1 MDAHFHRTL
10 LKQKDFPMRGTSLPR
25 LLVASALYVAII
37 ATMAAPAASAAIQNR
52 IPTAIS
58 DANPMA
64 IPNSVHPKV
73 ALATDLGPAAPDTK
87 LVGMSIRFSMTDAQT
102 AALNQLLA
110 DLQNP
115 SSPRYHQWLT
125 PAEFGAQFGVSSAD
139 IAKVTA
145 WLTSQGFTVTDVAQG
160 ATFIT
165 FDGTV
170 AQAESA
176 FSTSIHTLSL
186 NGETHFA
193 NVTNASV
200 PGELASVVLGITGLH
215 NFRLSPRLHALSPR
229 FTSSLSGNHYVAP
242 GDIYTIY
249 QMKPL
254 LATYTGA
261 GIGAYTG
268 CHIIAPATQC
278 ADIAVTGQVDI
289 LPADIVA
296 FRAASGLNTA
306 ILPTTVHEGGDPGNA
321 LGCSPATSNNCGTPN
336 QLDLS
341 ESSLDLEWSGAMAP
355 AANILFVNGPDVI
368 FNAMTQAIDQN
379 MAPIVT
385 TSYGA
390 CEAAWGTT
398 DLNLFNQLF
407 AQANTQGQTVIA
419 SAGDAGAT
427 DCDTSTATQGLAVD
441 FPGSSPYVTSMGGTQ
456 FYNDA
461 SASGSGTTWAATQYW
476 AGTSGT
482 DVISSALSYIPET
495 IWNDYNN
502 YGTGYS
508 SAFGG
513 GGGGAS
519 GFFSKPAWQQGT
531 GVPADAARDV
541 PDLALNASDEHDALL
556 FCYNVAANT
565 SCTNGFRIA
574 SGQYATDLNTAGG
587 TSFDSQIFGGM
598 LALVEQKV
606 GSRLG
611 NINPTI
617 YELANLSAYYMAG
630 QTIATLP
637 GVVFNDVTAGNNAMP
652 CTAGTAN
659 CLTGGSIGYSAGTGY
674 DQASGW
680 GSVNLSNMA
689 NALATGKVTPLGS
702 GSNGTAV
709 PTVTLTPSPT
719 SVVAGS
725 TVTLTATVT
734 GSSGTPTGTVQFLV
748 NGVTVGSPVAL
759 NASGVATYTYTTS
772 CANLA
777 MLELP
782 QLTKPA
788 SGIES
793 ARTNS
798 GGRSRSWLGAGSGAS
813 IACLLLLSFPR
824 RRRLNGLL
832 LVALCVAIVGG
843 ASGCGSSQSG
853 PPSSTSTGPT
863 PGTLVLAAS
872 YSGNSTYAGSIAS
885 GISAAGFVT
894 STSVATPIEVTV
906 TVGACTAI

>member
-1 MDAHFHRTL
+1 
-10 LKQKDFPMRGTSLPR
+10 MRGTSLPR
-25 LLVASALYVAII
+25 LLVASALYVAVV
-37 ATMAAPAASAAIQNR
+37 ALVGVPSASAAVQNR

-58 DANPMA
+58 NANPMA

-87 LVGMSIRFSMTDAQT
+87 LVGMSIRFSMTDAQS
-102 AALNQLLA
+102 AALDQLLV

-145 WLTSQGFTVTDVAQG
+145 WLTSQGFTVTGVAQG
-160 ATFIT
+160 ETFIT
-165 FDGTV
+165 FDGTA
-170 AQAESA
+170 AQAEAA

-193 NVTNASV
+193 NVTSASV
-200 PGELASVVLGITGLH
+200 PGVLASVVGGITGLH
-215 NFRLSPRLHALSPR
+215 NFRLTPRLNALSPR
-229 FTSSLSGNHYVAP
+229 FTSSLSGNHYVSP

-254 LATYTGA
+254 LATYNGA

-289 LPADIVA
+289 FPADIVA
-296 FRAASGLNTA
+296 FRTASSLNTA

-398 DLNLFNQLF
+398 DLTLFNQLF

-419 SAGDAGAT
+419 SAGDAGST

-441 FPGSSPYVTSMGGTQ
+441 FPASSPYVTSMGGTQ

-495 IWNDYNN
+495 IWNDYND
-502 YGTGYS
+502 YGTGFS
-508 SAFGG
+508 AAFGG

-519 GFFSKPAWQQGT
+519 GFFPKPAWQLGT

-541 PDLALNASDEHDALL
+541 PDLALNASDEHDSLL
-556 FCYNVAANT
+556 FCYNVALND
-565 SCTNGFRIA
+565 SCTSANGFRIGT
-574 SGQYATDLNTAGG
+574 GQYATDLNTAGG

-617 YELANLSAYYMAG
+617 YSLANNPLYYTAG
-630 QTIATLP
+630 QTVATLP
-637 GVVFNDVTAGNNAMP
+637 TVVFNDVTAGNNAMP

-680 GSVNLSNMA
+680 GSVNLYNMA
-689 NALATGKVTPLGS
+689 HALATGKVTPLGS

-719 SVVAGS
+719 SVVAGA

-748 NGVTVGSPVAL
+748 NGATVGSPVAL
-759 NASGVATYTYTTS
+759 NGSGVATYTYTTS

-782 QLTKPA
+782 QLTTPA

-793 ARTNS
+793 ASANS
-798 GGRSRSWLGAGSGAS
+798 HGRRRSWLGAGSGAS
-813 IACLLLLSFPR
+813 IAFLVLLSLPR

-853 PPSSTSTGPT
+853 PPASTTSTGPT

-872 YSGNSTYAGSIAS
+872 YSGNPTYAGSIAS

-894 STSVATPIEVTV
+894 VTSVATPIEVVV
-906 TVGACTAI
+906 TVGTCTAI